1 MELLRRDPFRE
12 MEELRS
18 RIDKIFEEFLGSLR
32 KRELGAPRAWLPP
45 VDIYDAGEEL
55 VVEMDLPGVGKE
67 RVEIHM
73 DGDTLTV
80 RGERKR
86 LEEEGRRY
94 ARSERVFGPFER
106 SFSINIPVK
115 VEGVRASYEN
125 GVLTLR
131 LPKAEEA
138 KPRRVKVEVE

>member
-1 MELLRRDPFRE
+1 MELLRWDPFRE

-32 KRELGAPRAWLPP
+32 RRELGAPRAWLPP
-45 VDIYDAGEEL
+45 VDIYDAGDEL
-55 VVEMDLPGVGKE
+55 VVEMDLPGLRKE
-67 RVEIHM
+67 DIEIQM
-73 DGDTLTV
+73 NEDTLTV
-80 RGERKR
+80 RGERR
-86 LEEEGRRY
+86 RPEDEGRRY

-106 SFSINIPVK
+106 SFSINVPIK
-115 VEGVRASYEN
+115 VEEVKASYEN

-138 KPRRVKVEVE
+138 KPRRIKVEIG

>member
-1 MELLRRDPFRE
+1 MLRWDPFKE

-18 RIDKIFEEFLGSLR
+18 RIDRLFEEFLGSLR
-32 KRELGAPRAWLPP
+32 RRELGAPRAWLPP
-45 VDIYDAGEEL
+45 VDIYDEGDEL
-55 VVEMDLPGVGKE
+55 VVEMDLPGLKKE
-67 RVEIHM
+67 DIEIHM

-86 LEEEGRRY
+86 PDEERRRY

-106 SFSINIPVK
+106 SFSINIPIK
-115 VEGVRASYEN
+115 VEEVKASYEN

-138 KPRRVKVEVE
+138 RPRRIRVEVE